1 MRNANV
7 KRNVTAVDMTGAVV
21 VVAKNKEI
29 IVFGKKYSFLC
40 LFFMFTLELDRLL

>member
-21 VVAKNKEI
+21 VVVAKRIK
-29 IVFGKKYSFLC
+29 
-40 LFFMFTLELDRLL
+40 R